1 MIFNF
6 LICSK
11 SVSSHSRGNHLRCY
25 KMPSQLLKELELKA
39 KHRGIRD
46 YKSMPLNKLLSILYA
61 SEPIKENFED
71 ANLL

>member
-1 MIFNF
+1 M
-6 LICSK
+6 S
-11 SVSSHSRGNHLRCY
+11 
-25 KMPSQLLKELELKA
+25 SQLLKELELKA

-46 YKSMPLNKLLSILYA
+46 YKSMPINKLLSILYA